1 MSGAVVAWAETREQ
15 VREFQPTA
23 ERLGAEVLEVARLF
37 TEYHPTYFAVFVRD
51 PDGHRI
57 EAVSHTLS

>member
-23 ERLGAEVLEVARLF
+23 GRLGAEVLEVARLF
-37 TEYHPTYFAVFVRD
+37 TEYRPTYFAVFVRD

-57 EAVSHTLS
+57 DAVSHTLS